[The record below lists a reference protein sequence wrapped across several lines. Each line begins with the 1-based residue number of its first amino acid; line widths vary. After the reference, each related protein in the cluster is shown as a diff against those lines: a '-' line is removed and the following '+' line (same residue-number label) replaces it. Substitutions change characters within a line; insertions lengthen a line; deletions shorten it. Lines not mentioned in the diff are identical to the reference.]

1 MVNSLIREIS
11 EVIDTNKLLR
21 KMFNN
26 HLMCYTT
33 PRERKKYRYDKIYD
47 MIKKEIEKNK
57 KMLVRYLK

>member
-21 KMFNN
+21 KMSNN

-47 MIKKEIEKNK
+47 MIKNDKDK
-57 KMLVRYLK
+57 